1 MIDRDRAEIL
11 VSAKA
16 QKLALGHC
24 LRMESFKRDRYV
36 EVSRKEIDTFQ
47 VVQYGFVRAEHVCDA
62 AGLKKLLKALFK
74 REFPRST
81 KLRLTAT

>member
-1 MIDRDRAEIL
+1 MIDRARAEIL
-11 VSAKA
+11 VSDRAR
-16 QKLALGHC
+16 KLPLGHS
-24 LRMESFKRDRYV
+24 LRVESYKRDRFLQV
-36 EVSRKEIDTFQ
+36 GRKEIDTFQ
-47 VVQYGFVRAEHVCDA
+47 VVQYGFDRAEHVSDA